1 MLEISALTYQYPD
14 GPRFCFDLTVYGGEI
29 LVIQGASGIGK
40 STLLHLIAGLLEP
53 DGGII
58 RWQGEDITHTAP
70 SARPLSILF
79 QDHNL
84 FDHLDCRTNIAL
96 GLDPKLKLSAD
107 DNARIDHAMAK
118 LGVSHLASRYPDA
131 ISGGQKQRI
140 ALARALVRSQVQGR
154 SLLLLDEPFSA
165 LDLETRKDSTDLVR
179 MLVRDHGLTA
189 LVVSHDDLDAETL
202 ATRVFTLSAEAACL

>member
-1 MLEISALTYQYPD
+1 MLEISNLTYQYPD
-14 GPRFCFDLTVYGGEI
+14 GPHFCFDHAVDAGGNPRHS
-29 LVIQGASGIGK
+29 GASGIGK
-40 STLLHLIAGLLEP
+40 STLLHLIAGLLDA
-53 DGGII
+53 DGGMI
-58 RWQGEDITHTAP
+58 RWQGEDITHTAA

-96 GLDPKLKLSAD
+96 GLDPKLKLFAE
-107 DNARIDHAMAK
+107 DNARIDHAMEK
-118 LGVSHLASRYPDA
+118 LGVSHLAGRYPDA

-140 ALARALVRSQVQGR
+140 LPALVRSQVQER

-165 LDLETRKDSTDLVR
+165 LDPETRKDSADLVR

-202 ATRVFTLSAEAACL
+202 ATRVFTLSAEATRL